1 MDAASGR
8 RLGALRQHLRVAAA
22 SPANELAAA
31 LPEGA
36 SAPALTQSL
45 SAEQRSAFLEDGFLI
60 IPFLDA
66 ARLEA
71 VRGAVEARVAL
82 EGDHGGWEGGHS
94 GAARRLC
101 NLFVKGNVFAALG
114 VEPVM
119 QEAARLAVGR
129 DDVIWNAMN
138 FHDPIPGEVARQ
150 HIHADRGFFP
160 SCSGYFN
167 AVIALDNLS
176 AENGATRLLPG
187 SHLRPWPNQQPGNEL
202 VHVTRAPLDDTLD
215 DVPGQIQAECS
226 AGSAILVHGDLWH
239 GAMDNHS
246 SGTRRVL
253 HLGFACPDTRPQ
265 YEIAGALPDET
276 RALFPDCA
284 QLAPFVNWWRVPASH
299 RSEESPKF
307 RTPEGGEKVSKFP
320 EPVRVRTSID

>member
-8 RLGALRQHLRVAAA
+8 RLGALRQHLRAVAASTPA
-22 SPANELAAA
+22 SAAQPA

-36 SAPALTQSL
+36 STPALTQSL

-94 GAARRLC
+94 GVARRLC

-129 DDVIWNAMN
+129 DGVIWNAMN

-160 SCSGYFN
+160 SCSG
-167 AVIALDNLS
+167 ARHHLPAPPPVPPRLS
-176 AENGATRLLPG
+176 AGCRRRRLLQRRHRAG
-187 SHLRPWPNQQPGNEL
+187 RPVGGKRCDE
-202 VHVTRAPLDDTLD
+202 
-215 DVPGQIQAECS
+215 
-226 AGSAILVHGDLWH
+226 
-239 GAMDNHS
+239 
-246 SGTRRVL
+246 
-253 HLGFACPDTRPQ
+253 
-265 YEIAGALPDET
+265 AGA
-276 RALFPDCA
+276 R
-284 QLAPFVNWWRVPASH
+284 
-299 RSEESPKF
+299 
-307 RTPEGGEKVSKFP
+307 
-320 EPVRVRTSID
+320 